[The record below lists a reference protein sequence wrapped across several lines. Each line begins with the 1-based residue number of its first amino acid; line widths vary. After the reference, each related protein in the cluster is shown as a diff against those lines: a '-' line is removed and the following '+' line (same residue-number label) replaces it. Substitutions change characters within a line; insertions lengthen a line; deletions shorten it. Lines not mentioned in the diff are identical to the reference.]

1 MISLGYSV
9 GKPTFMCFNPNKDI
23 IMTENKNPL
32 IPLPKFKNSDR
43 CPVEPYHL
51 IFKYKQSLVEFGA
64 IVPYG
69 SRWLVDEAKFH
80 DWFRANANQNNKGGD
95 NV

>member
-1 MISLGYSV
+1 MNESNGML
-9 GKPTFMCFNPNKDI
+9 T
-23 IMTENKNPL
+23 
-32 IPLPKFKNSDR
+32 PLPKFKNSGG

-51 IFKYKQSLVEFGA
+51 IFRHKESLEDFGA

-80 DWFRANANQNNKGGD
+80 EWFRENAKQQKYGEVDAGKN
-95 NV
+95 

>member
-1 MISLGYSV
+1 MNESNVIL
-9 GKPTFMCFNPNKDI
+9 T
-23 IMTENKNPL
+23 
-32 IPLPKFKNSDR
+32 PLPKFNNSGR

-51 IFKYKQSLVEFGA
+51 IFRHKESLVDFGA

-80 DWFRANANQNNKGGD
+80 EWFRENAKQQKYGEVDAGKN
-95 NV
+95 

>member
-1 MISLGYSV
+1 MDYSNN
-9 GKPTFMCFNPNKDI
+9 T
-23 IMTENKNPL
+23 L
-32 IPLPKFKNSDR
+32 IPLPKFKNSGR
-43 CPVEPYHL
+43 CPVSPYHL
-51 IFKYKQSLVEFGA
+51 IFKHKQSLVEFGA

-80 DWFRANANQNNKGGD
+80 DWFRVNANQNNKGGD

>member
-1 MISLGYSV
+1 MDYSSN
-9 GKPTFMCFNPNKDI
+9 T
-23 IMTENKNPL
+23 L
-32 IPLPKFKNSDR
+32 IPLPKFKKSGR

-51 IFKYKQSLVEFGA
+51 IFRHKKSLVEFGA

-80 DWFRANANQNNKGGD
+80 DWFRENAKQNQ
-95 NV
+95 

>member
-1 MISLGYSV
+1 MDYSNN
-9 GKPTFMCFNPNKDI
+9 T
-23 IMTENKNPL
+23 L
-32 IPLPKFKNSDR
+32 IPLPKFKNSGR
-43 CPVEPYHL
+43 CPVSPYHL
-51 IFKYKQSLVEFGA
+51 IFKHKQSLVEFGA

-80 DWFRANANQNNKGGD
+80 DWFRANANQNNKGGY